1 MSKVNWFKIG
11 YSTARLENHIKE
23 EFLSSTGSK
32 GPSALEAL
40 EILKSIKCQMENEE
54 MDLTEV
60 CALWN
65 KAYDLFTQGTRNLIE
80 EDKHISK

>member
-11 YSTARLENHIKE
+11 YSTARLQNHITK
-23 EFLSSTGSK
+23 EFLSSTGPM

-54 MDLTEV
+54 MDLTDV
-60 CALWN
+60 CALWT
-65 KAYDLFTQGTRNLIE
+65 KAYDLFTQDARNLIE
-80 EDKHISK
+80 EDKNNSK